1 MVKIK
6 MRYDGTECG
15 TMVVPIH
22 RYCHIMIKLQHQKS
36 QLESVSL
43 YEDSNWLYYIYHTL
57 VRIASITASP
67 TRAKLARR

>member
-22 RYCHIMIKLQHQKS
+22 RYCHIMIKITTSKKP
-36 QLESVSL
+36 VG
-43 YEDSNWLYYIYHTL
+43 I
-57 VRIASITASP
+57 RIFI
-67 TRAKLARR
+67 